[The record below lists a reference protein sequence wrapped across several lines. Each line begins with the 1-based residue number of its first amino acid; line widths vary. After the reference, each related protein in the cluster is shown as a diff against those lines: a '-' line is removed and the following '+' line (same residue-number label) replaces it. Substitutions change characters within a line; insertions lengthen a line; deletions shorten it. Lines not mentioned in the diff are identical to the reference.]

1 MRDFISNVGVYFLKG
16 IALFLIFGVIVLV
29 AEALGFHFYMESI
42 YPKIMS
48 ITYGWRLI
56 ALGFVGMI
64 AHYTF
69 WK

>member
-1 MRDFISNVGVYFLKG
+1 
-16 IALFLIFGVIVLV
+16 
-29 AEALGFHFYMESI
+29 
-42 YPKIMS
+42 MS